1 MEANNWKMCLVLR
14 CDPRRQPEY
23 PDDLDF
29 REALQRRG
37 LSDLFTSITQVPHSH
52 DWVVKLRPF
61 ATTAKEDLVNDGV
74 ITVKGVHCTVFETN
88 ARKTKVVVHRVPF
101 HVSDMFVWSELQKYG
116 VVTNVVC
123 HKTDKDDSDYANT
136 IRDAYMYPKKGLSLS
151 DLPYVLRHDTQEFPV
166 YIRKRPPLCFKC
178 YNIGHLKRFCTVPPC
193 RWCKMYCQKKCRH
206 YVHKVALPTSDA
218 EESQEVPVSPGD
230 AQAAP
235 AAEGG
240 GEERNV
246 SHQELAPVAEEAAA
260 NEPHEVTPHQETGN
274 ASSGDLNDSSE
285 DGEAPPSN

>member
-1 MEANNWKMCLVLR
+1 MCLVLR
-14 CDPRRQPEY
+14 CEPRRQPEY

-151 DLPYVLRHDTQEFPV
+151 DLPYVLRHDTQIEFPV

-178 YNIGHLKRFCTVPPC
+178 YNIAMSR
-193 RWCKMYCQKKCRH
+193 RAM
-206 YVHKVALPTSDA
+206 
-218 EESQEVPVSPGD
+218 EVPVEPGD
-230 AQAAP
+230 AQVAP
-235 AAEGG
+235 AAEGDG
-240 GEERNV
+240 KERNV

-285 DGEAPPSN
+285 HGEAPPSN

>member
-1 MEANNWKMCLVLR
+1 ESASAQWKRTTGKCALFYGATPVGSL
-14 CDPRRQPEY
+14 EY
-23 PDDLDF
+23 PDDLDIG
-29 REALQRRG
+29 EALQRRG

-52 DWVVKLRPF
+52 AWVVKLRPF
-61 ATTAKEDLVNDGV
+61 ATAAKEDLVNDGA
-74 ITVKGVHCTVFETN
+74 ITVKGVRCTVFETN
-88 ARKTKVVVHRVPF
+88 PRKTKVVVHRVPF

-123 HKTDKDDSDYANT
+123 HKTDKDDSDYVNT
-136 IRDAYMYPKKGLSLS
+136 IRDAYVYLKKGLSLS
-151 DLPYVLRHDTQEFPV
+151 DLPDV
-166 YIRKRPPLCFKC
+166 
-178 YNIGHLKRFCTVPPC
+178 
-193 RWCKMYCQKKCRH
+193 
-206 YVHKVALPTSDA
+206 
-218 EESQEVPVSPGD
+218 EESQEVPVEPGD
-230 AQAAP
+230 SQVAP
-235 AAEGG
+235 AAEGD